1 MASYI
6 FLFIS
11 SLIALYPKNIYK
23 KKTSFYSLIFS
34 SIIFSHISLGFISL
48 ILIHLNL
55 SKFPLIIICSLLF
68 LFLFLRKNNSFQ
80 KLLEIKNFL
89 KKEWEILKKKNE
101 INNSQKSIFIFLLI
115 LVTFLFLSSIGPIN
129 HPDAADY
136 HVGYP
141 YQYFIRGGFFIDG
154 GLTQGLLGIG
164 DYANLS
170 FIQENNI
177 WLIRSIQIIN
187 LPLIILF
194 LSKEVRNNIVLIA
207 FLTVPTFIQW
217 STIGKPLFLGESSLI
232 ILYLIWKDNKSSYN
246 LKLLIITMLSC
257 IAYKISALI
266 IIFPIFIDIVK
277 YGINKIILKNKFIEE
292 IKYIIFSKEILYTII
307 ILFSIFIERQIITG
321 NFAFPL
327 LTNIFNNNDLVIN
340 DFSKSLMNYQRDNLS
355 FLKIFIPIKISEL
368 SIFLGPSILVIYIS
382 ILILKLNNFPKYN
395 NDIFFITTS
404 QILLLLLFSQ
414 GRADY
419 YAGPLILIIYQSKN
433 LGKLISKSKLGFI
446 LKFTNIFQL
455 TIISIYI
462 FFSIY
467 YNLASFKNYT
477 KFMNSTAYGFNIS
490 QNISNSLSGNFYIA
504 DRNTRLYYPENYIDK
519 YKMQKCINQNL
530 NMDESERKD
539 ICFKKYDIEQSITG
553 VNEKINLNIYD
564 CKIIKSTRSGRN
576 IFNRQN
582 YNIKNCIKKSNNK
595 LEN

>member
-11 SLIALYPKNIYK
+11 SLLALYPKNIYERK
-23 KKTSFYSLIFS
+23 SSFYSLIFS

-55 SKFPLIIICSLLF
+55 SKFPLIIIFSLLF

-89 KKEWEILKKKNE
+89 KREWEILKKKNE

-141 YQYFIRGGFFIDG
+141 YQYYLRGGFFIDG
-154 GLTQGLLGIG
+154 GLHQGLLGIG

-232 ILYLIWKDNKSSYN
+232 ILYLIWKDNQSSYN

-266 IIFPIFIDIVK
+266 IIFPIFIDIAK
-277 YGINKIILKNKFIEE
+277 YATNKINLNNNFIEE
-292 IKYIIFSKEILYTII
+292 IKYIIFSKEILFTII
-307 ILFSIFIERQIITG
+307 VLFSIFIERQIIIG

-340 DFSKSLMNYQRDNLS
+340 EFSKTIMNYQRNPLS

-368 SIFLGPSILVIYIS
+368 STFLGPSILFIYIAT
-382 ILILKLNNFPKYN
+382 LILNLKNFPKYN

-419 YAGPLILIIYQSKN
+419 YSGPLILIIYESR
-433 LGKLISKSKLGFI
+433 KLDKILSKSRSEFIEIASILDGGKPFSGGEVKTNGGKERRSANFDCEFRSKLRLLRYMKMIMNAKNDKRLGELLATIYFLSSKINFKQGQLSGFI
-446 LKFTNIFQL
+446 ATAGNSHLGGKHVRKLEELFCNKFKFRESVRSIFSL
-455 TIISIYI
+455 SRANNMFEIESM
-462 FFSIY
+462 
-467 YNLASFKNYT
+467 LL
-477 KFMNSTAYGFNIS
+477 
-490 QNISNSLSGNFYIA
+490 SNSS
-504 DRNTRLYYPENYIDK
+504 
-519 YKMQKCINQNL
+519 
-530 NMDESERKD
+530 
-539 ICFKKYDIEQSITG
+539 ICT
-553 VNEKINLNIYD
+553 
-564 CKIIKSTRSGRN
+564 
-576 IFNRQN
+576 
-582 YNIKNCIKKSNNK
+582 
-595 LEN
+595 

>member
-1 MASYI
+1 MTSYI

-11 SLIALYPKNIYK
+11 SLLALYPKNIYK
-23 KKTSFYSLIFS
+23 RKTSFYSLIFS

-89 KKEWEILKKKNE
+89 KREWEILKKKNE

-141 YQYFIRGGFFIDG
+141 YQYYLRGGFFIDG
-154 GLTQGLLGIG
+154 GLHQGLLGIG

-170 FIQENNI
+170 FIQEHNI

-194 LSKEVRNNIVLIA
+194 LSKEVRNNNILIA

-232 ILYLIWKDNKSSYN
+232 ILYLIWKDNQSSYN

-266 IIFPIFIDIVK
+266 IIFPIFIDIAK
-277 YGINKIILKNKFIEE
+277 YATNKINLKNNFIEE
-292 IKYIIFSKEILYTII
+292 IKYIIFSKEILFTII
-307 ILFSIFIERQIITG
+307 VLFSIFIERQIIIG

-340 DFSKSLMNYQRDNLS
+340 EFSKTIMNYQRNTLS
-355 FLKIFIPIKISEL
+355 FLKIFIPTKISEL
-368 SIFLGPSILVIYIS
+368 STFLGPSILFIYIAT
-382 ILILKLNNFPKYN
+382 LIFNLKNFPKYN

-404 QILLLLLFSQ
+404 QILLLLLFAQ

-419 YAGPLILIIYQSKN
+419 YTGPLILIIYESKN
-433 LGKLISKSKLGFI
+433 LGKIISKSISEFI
-446 LKFTNIFQL
+446 LNFTNIFQL
-455 TIISIYI
+455 TIISFYI
-462 FFSIY
+462 LFSIY
-467 YNLASFKNYT
+467 YNLSSFKNYT
-477 KFMNSTAYGFNIS
+477 KSMNHTAYGFNIS
-490 QNISNSLSGNFYIA
+490 QKINNSLSGNFYIT

-519 YKMQKCINQNL
+519 DKMQRCINKNL
-530 NMDESERKD
+530 DIDESERKD
-539 ICFKKYDIEQSITG
+539 ICFKQYDIEQSITG

-564 CKIIKSTRSGRN
+564 CKIIKSIRSSRN
-576 IFNRQN
+576 IFNRKD
-582 YNIKNCIKKSNNK
+582 YNIKNCIKKNNNK
-595 LEN
+595 L